1 MVLPFITALISAG
14 AAIMSAVSS
23 IGTAVSTFVATVGP
37 TLASLL
43 AKAGPMIEKMA
54 HFANSFLEIANILQ
68 QGEDVRHLGDRALQ
82 AANAPEPKK
91 PENYSTS
98 ADYLAALREFKL
110 NPEISNKTN
119 EETKLV
125 AGLAVSELAIKEKFN
140 INEGDLV
147 GLWLLPLANDKYFT
161 PEKVLDFIGTG
172 SLVGDVYNY
181 LEDKLSAG
189 DEYEFISQLGSVMGK
204 EERVELYKELDASRE
219 AWNELKQTIEK

>member
-1 MVLPFITALISAG
+1 MVLPFIPALISAG

-23 IGTAVSTFVATVGP
+23 IGTAVSTFVASVGP
-37 TLASLL
+37 TFAGIL
-43 AKAGPMIEKMA
+43 AKSGTVIEKMA
-54 HFANSFLEIANILQ
+54 RFANSFLEIANILQ

-147 GLWLLPLANDKYFT
+147 GLWLLPLVNDKYFK

-172 SLVGDVYNY
+172 SLVGNVYNY

-189 DEYEFISQLGSVMGK
+189 DEYEFINQLGSIMGK

>member
-140 INEGDLV
+140 INEGDIV

>member
-147 GLWLLPLANDKYFT
+147 GLWLLPLVNDKYFT

>member
-82 AANAPEPKK
+82 AANALSLK
-91 PENYSTS
+91 S
-98 ADYLAALREFKL
+98 L
-110 NPEISNKTN
+110 KTIL
-119 EETKLV
+119 LV
-125 AGLAVSELAIKEKFN
+125 PI
-140 INEGDLV
+140 I
-147 GLWLLPLANDKYFT
+147 WLLYEN
-161 PEKVLDFIGTG
+161 
-172 SLVGDVYNY
+172 
-181 LEDKLSAG
+181 LS
-189 DEYEFISQLGSVMGK
+189 
-204 EERVELYKELDASRE
+204 
-219 AWNELKQTIEK
+219 

>member
-1 MVLPFITALISAG
+1 MVFPFIPALISAG

-37 TLASLL
+37 TFAGIL

-54 HFANSFLEIANILQ
+54 HFANSFLEIANILN

-98 ADYLAALREFKL
+98 ADYLAALRAFKL
-110 NPEISNKTN
+110 NPEVSNKTK
-119 EETKLV
+119 EVTKLV
-125 AGLAVSELAIKEKFN
+125 AGLAISELAIKEKFN
-140 INEGDLV
+140 INEDDLV
-147 GLWLLPLANDKYFT
+147 GLWLLPLVNDKYFT
-161 PEKVLDFIGTG
+161 PEKILGFVGTG
-172 SLVGDVYNY
+172 SLVGNVYDY
-181 LEDKLSAG
+181 LEDKLSLG
-189 DEYEFISQLGSVMGK
+189 DEYEFISQLGSVMGN
-204 EERVELYKELDASRE
+204 EERGELYKELDVSRE

>member
-1 MVLPFITALISAG
+1 M
-14 AAIMSAVSS
+14 
-23 IGTAVSTFVATVGP
+23 
-37 TLASLL
+37 
-43 AKAGPMIEKMA
+43 
-54 HFANSFLEIANILQ
+54 
-68 QGEDVRHLGDRALQ
+68 
-82 AANAPEPKK
+82 
-91 PENYSTS
+91 
-98 ADYLAALREFKL
+98 AALREFKL